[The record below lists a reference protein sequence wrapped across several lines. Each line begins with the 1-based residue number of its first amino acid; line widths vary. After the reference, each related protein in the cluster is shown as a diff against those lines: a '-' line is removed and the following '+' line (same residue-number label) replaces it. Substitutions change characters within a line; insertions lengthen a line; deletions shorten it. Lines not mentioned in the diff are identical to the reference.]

1 MPEAKILIVEDEV
14 IEAMDVQQRLASLGY
29 PTPDIAHSGEEGVKK
44 VEEAQPD
51 LVLMDIMM
59 PGKMDGVT
67 AAEQIQSRF
76 DIPIVYLTAYADE
89 NTLRR
94 AKVTEPYGY
103 IVKPFQ
109 ERELHISIDMALYK
123 HKMEGELKAREKWL
137 ATTLSSIGD
146 AVIATDKNGMI
157 TFMNPI
163 AEGLTGWKM
172 GNALNK
178 KLTEVFT
185 IINMDT
191 RKP

>member
-1 MPEAKILIVEDEV
+1 
-14 IEAMDVQQRLASLGY
+14 
-29 PTPDIAHSGEEGVKK
+29 
-44 VEEAQPD
+44 
-51 LVLMDIMM
+51 
-59 PGKMDGVT
+59 
-67 AAEQIQSRF
+67 SRF

-94 AKVTEPYGY
+94 AKVTEPHGY

-123 HKMEGELKAREKWL
+123 HKMERESKAREKWL

-146 AVIATDKNGMI
+146 AVIATDKNGLI

-191 RKP
+191 RKPVENPIARVRGN